1 MLTETNTRLQEKTKI
16 FSEKRDNERDQNK
29 KIVDDELLAI
39 KTEFV

>member
-1 MLTETNTRLQEKTKI
+1 MLTETNTRLDVENRNLLREI
-16 FSEKRDNERDQNK
+16 NERDQNK